1 MKDKRGNEVRSGSPV
16 KMTHREMIIFSV
28 VNGKLAFKVIK
39 KIERMSGIFDLT

>member
-1 MKDKRGNEVRSGSPV
+1 MKSEVEAQLRW
-16 KMTHREMIIFSV
+16 THRGIIIFSV

>member
-28 VNGKLAFKVIK
+28 VNSELVLKVIK
-39 KIERMSGIFDLT
+39 RIERMRGIFDST